1 MDQLVQSDLAM
12 DARPVVGIWLSDEP
26 VQGSVE
32 SLLLEMLA
40 PNFPNPVLRGAAVEE
55 LGRGVKLAGV
65 AVESLELR
73 TVSIEENAEVS
84 LRVVAPKLTR
94 DLWREALVAPGGD
107 RPIGLLIHAAPTA
120 CSGTAAVPSSA
131 LPVDWADAVSEPS
144 AP

>member
-1 MDQLVQSDLAM
+1 MESVMTGERTLMDQLVQSDLAT
-12 DARPVVGIWLSDEP
+12 DASPVVGIWLSDEP

-65 AVESLELR
+65 AVESLGLR

-84 LRVVAPKLTR
+84 LRV
-94 DLWREALVAPGGD
+94 E
-107 RPIGLLIHAAPTA
+107 IGRAH
-120 CSGTAAVPSSA
+120 V
-131 LPVDWADAVSEPS
+131 
-144 AP
+144 